1 MFNENHTSEHNFFMA
16 KAFKQAELAYEEGEV
31 PVGAVV
37 VHKNRII
44 GRGYNQTE
52 KLNDPT
58 AHAELVA
65 ISSACATIENK
76 YLTDCTLYVTLEPC
90 MMCAGALVWS
100 KISTV
105 VFGAIDE
112 NAGGCGS
119 LFNIVQNQN
128 LNHRVE
134 VIQGVMEQDC
144 SFLLKS
150 FFNEKRKK

>member
-1 MFNENHTSEHNFFMA
+1 MFSENHATDHNIYMA
-16 KAFKQAELAYEEGEV
+16 KAFKQAEQAYEEGEV

-37 VHKNRII
+37 VLNNRII

-52 KLNDPT
+52 KLKDPT
-58 AHAELVA
+58 AHAEIIA

-76 YLTDCTLYVTLEPC
+76 YLTDCSMYVTLEPC

-100 KISTV
+100 KIKTV
-105 VFGAIDE
+105 VFGALDE

-128 LNHRVE
+128 LNHRIE
-134 VIQGVMEQDC
+134 VIQGIMEQDC
-144 SFLLKS
+144 SYLLKA
-150 FFNEKRKK
+150 FFKKKRQS